1 MRLSPNFTL
10 EELCVSNTAA
20 RMGREI
26 EPDAEITTNL
36 ISLCRNVLQP
46 TRELLDTPVIIN
58 SGYRPEWLNRRIG
71 GSKTSQHMA
80 GSTKPDRPE
89 EAAVDFRLGTR
100 SKLSLYDAAQMIV
113 ESDIPVDQIILEFN
127 SWIHIS
133 WSEEPRY
140 EVLTAYSERAEGVSR
155 TRYVQGLIK
164 GS

>member
-26 EPDAEITTNL
+26 EPDAEVIANL
-36 ISLCRNVLQP
+36 TSLCRNTLQP

-71 GSKTSQHMA
+71 GSKTSQHME
-80 GSTKPDRPE
+80 GK
-89 EAAVDFRLGTR
+89 AVDFRLGTR
-100 SKLSLYDAAQMIV
+100 SKLSLYDAAKMIV
-113 ESDIPVDQIILEFN
+113 DSDIPVDQLILEFN

-155 TRYVQGLIK
+155 TRYMQGLIDK